1 MKGWRLLEL
10 IRSWKKVD
18 SIRWET
24 DGSDWEPD
32 RAGIIVSADG
42 KEWYFHIGSP
52 AVTSKVNWFDAVC
65 IYLMVNKVL
74 QLAGRKETFSVA
86 GTDQEYVCVEDA
98 IQTAMRAI
106 NEQKQQKS
114 ENLAD
119 DCGN

>member
-1 MKGWRLLEL
+1 MKGCKLLEL
-10 IRSWKKVD
+10 LRAWKKVD
-18 SIRWET
+18 SIRWEI

-65 IYLMVNKVL
+65 IYLVVNKVL
-74 QLAGRKETFSVA
+74 QLAGRKEAFSVVH
-86 GTDQEYVCVEDA
+86 TDLEYVRVEDA

>member
-18 SIRWET
+18 SICWEI
-24 DGSDWEPD
+24 DGSDWD
-32 RAGIIVSADG
+32 ADHVGITVLADG
-42 KEWYFHIGSP
+42 KEWYFYVGSP
-52 AVTSKVNWFDAVC
+52 AVTSRIKWFNAVC
-65 IYLMVNKVL
+65 IYLVVNKVL
-74 QLAGRKETFSVA
+74 QLAGRKETFSVV
-86 GTDQEYVCVEDA
+86 GTDLEYVRVENA
-98 IQTAMRAI
+98 IQTAMRVI

>member
-1 MKGWRLLEL
+1 MKGCKLLEL
-10 IRSWKKVD
+10 LRAWKKVD
-18 SIRWET
+18 SIRWEI

-65 IYLMVNKVL
+65 IYLVVNKVL
-74 QLAGRKETFSVA
+74 QLAGRKEAFSVVD
-86 GTDQEYVCVEDA
+86 TDLEYVRVEDA
-98 IQTAMRAI
+98 IQTVMRAI

>member
-1 MKGWRLLEL
+1 MKGWKLLEL

-24 DGSDWEPD
+24 DGSNWEPD
-32 RAGIIVSADG
+32 RAGIIVLADG
-42 KEWYFHIGSP
+42 KERYFYVGSP
-52 AVTSKVNWFDAVC
+52 AVTSKVEEFDARC
-65 IYLMVNKVL
+65 IYLIVNKVL
-74 QLAGRKETFSVA
+74 KSAGRNTIFSVA
-86 GTDQEYVCVEDA
+86 DADWEYIKVVYA
-98 IQTAMRAI
+98 IQTAIEVI

>member
-1 MKGWRLLEL
+1 MKGWKLLEL

-65 IYLMVNKVL
+65 IYLVVNKVL
-74 QLAGRKETFSVA
+74 QLAGQPEIFSVVGA
-86 GTDQEYVCVEDA
+86 DLEYVRVVNA
-98 IQTAMRAI
+98 IQTAMRVI

-119 DCGN
+119 DCGD

>member
-18 SIRWET
+18 SLCWET

-32 RAGIIVSADG
+32 HAGVIVSADG
-42 KEWYFHIGSP
+42 KEWYFHVGSP
-52 AVTSKVNWFDAVC
+52 AVTSKVKWFDAVC
-65 IYLMVNKVL
+65 IYLVVNKIL
-74 QLAGRKETFSVA
+74 QLAGRTEIFSVSGA
-86 GTDQEYVCVEDA
+86 DREYVRIVDA
-98 IQTAMRAI
+98 IQTAMRVI

>member
-1 MKGWRLLEL
+1 MKGWRLLDL

-32 RAGIIVSADG
+32 RAGIIVLADG
-42 KEWYFHIGSP
+42 KEWYFHVGSP
-52 AVTSKVNWFDAVC
+52 AVTSKVKWFDAVC
-65 IYLMVNKVL
+65 IYLVANKIL
-74 QLAGRKETFSVA
+74 QLAGRKETFSVV
-86 GTDQEYVCVEDA
+86 GTDLEYVRVENA
-98 IQTAMRAI
+98 IQTAMRVI